1 MQHSQYRM
9 STYTHSM
16 LGKPRHRED
25 CDSVYSPGKG
35 ASQQACEHDTH
46 SVPDH
51 TRHRDN
57 NESVYSAEKQH
68 SQQAYEL
75 HMHTAPLAI
84 QGTVLQGGAAN
95 MRMPAASLTTQG
107 TEITMRV
114 CTVLESSTANTQM
127 STYTHSVPDH
137 TRHREDY
144 DSVYSA
150 EKQHSQ
156 QAHEL
161 HMHTAPLAIR
171 GTVLQ
176 GSTAN
181 RRICT
186 SMYTQYLWPYK
197 AQRRP

>member
-1 MQHSQYRM
+1 MHTAPLAIRGTVLQGGTVNMRI

-84 QGTVLQGGAAN
+84 RGTVLQGGTAN
-95 MRMPAASLTTQG
+95 M
-107 TEITMRV
+107 
-114 CTVLESSTANTQM
+114 CM
-127 STYTHSVPDH
+127 STYTHSIPGQP
-137 TRHREDY
+137 RHREDY
-144 DSVYSA
+144 DSVTSA
-150 EKQHSQ
+150 TKQEGQ
-156 QAHEL
+156 QACEH
-161 HMHTAPLAIR
+161 
-171 GTVLQ
+171 V
-176 GSTAN
+176 
-181 RRICT
+181 
-186 SMYTQYLWPYK
+186 YTQYPWPHK
-197 AQRRP
+197 AQRRY